1 MQEQIK
7 SNRWVNYIGEAVAL
21 VFTGL
26 FVLALQPHLTVD
38 FWYDEVMSLEE
49 FILVPIS
56 KTLTD
61 YSAPNNHIFF
71 NLLMNSWCK
80 LWGINTFAQAAN
92 NVFIVRLLPLFF
104 TLTTILY
111 VYLTGKKYFSKGNA
125 FISVIIL
132 LATIPFYNF
141 AAQVRGYGLSMMLC
155 SMLLYYGLWFYS
167 TPKVKYGIIVS
178 LLTAFLLYT
187 IPSNLYAILST
198 ILVLSFIVLGQWE
211 KYDIRLAVKF
221 NAARLILWLMAG
233 IGLGIVLYLPVGEQ
247 VVNNEYVQ
255 SEGLFRWKMWN
266 DAVSFYKLLYNWEIW
281 ILILLAVGIVLA
293 IRQKKTRNNLLP
305 FIGLLFFPFFI
316 AFVQGANPFDRTF
329 LWVIPVFSLTLGSI
343 VASIFTIKSKPI
355 ISVTVKIIASILLLL
370 QITSVCMSQIYWGRL
385 SVYYFLGEE
394 IKAQTIKYNY
404 YLSYYHPNKK
414 LDDFKREYYA
424 DSIPVFLHEVDKYA
438 MHGYLPIHG
447 INWEP
452 NTDMIAAVDR
462 YFVITAFEDMAIANF
477 QQYDS
482 TFEFHRISGDID
494 FVNIIEADRIK

>member
-7 SNRWVNYIGEAVAL
+7 NNRWVNYIGEAVAL

-61 YSAPNNHIFF
+61 YPAPNNHIFF
-71 NLLMNSWCK
+71 NLLMNLWCK

-92 NVFIVRLLPLFF
+92 AVFIVRLLPLFF
-104 TLTTILY
+104 TLTTVLF
-111 VYLTGKKYFSKGNA
+111 VYLTGKKYFNKGTA
-125 FISVIIL
+125 FISIIIL
-132 LATIPFYNF
+132 LTTIPFFNF

-167 TPKVKYGIIVS
+167 TPKVKYGLTVA
-178 LLTAFLLYT
+178 LLTALLLYT

-198 ILVLSFIVLGQWE
+198 ILVLSFIVLDQWK

-221 NAARLILWLMAG
+221 NAARLIQWLMAG
-233 IGLGIVLYLPVGEQ
+233 IGLGVGLYLPVGEQ
-247 VVNNEYVQ
+247 VVNNEYVK
-255 SEGLFRWKMWN
+255 SEGLFRWEMWN
-266 DAVSFYKLLYNWEIW
+266 DAVLFYKLLYNWEIW
-281 ILILLAVGIVLA
+281 IAILLAVGVVLA
-293 IRQKKTRNNLLP
+293 VCQKKTRNNLLP

-329 LWVIPVFSLTLGSI
+329 LWVIPVFALTLGSI
-343 VASIFTIKSKPI
+343 VASIFTIKNKPI
-355 ISVTVKIIASILLLL
+355 LSVTVKIIASILLVL
-370 QITSVCMSQIYWGRL
+370 QITSVWLYEIYTSKL
-385 SVYYFLGEE
+385 YAYYFFDKE
-394 IKAQTIKYNY
+394 IKTQTIKHNY
-404 YLSYYHPNKK
+404 YLAFYHPHQR
-414 LDDFKREYYA
+414 LGDFKQKYYA

-438 MHGYLPIHG
+438 MHGYLPIHD

-452 NTDMIAAVDR
+452 NTDKIAAVDR
-462 YFVITAFEDMAIANF
+462 YFIITAFEDRAIADF
-477 QQYDS
+477 KQYD
-482 TFEFHRISGDID
+482 TAFEFYRISGDID
-494 FVNIIEADRIK
+494 FVNIIEATRVD